1 MTEEAGK
8 GGVRPERPGDRPI
21 ASSGAG
27 PQGSFGAA
35 LGGGDWPI
43 VVRGLRKSY
52 GKVEAVRGVSFEEE
66 RGSIFGLIGPDGGGK
81 TTIIRSVVSLLSIG
95 GGEVLFQGRPVE
107 REAAF
112 VRSHIGYMPQR
123 FSLYQDLTV
132 AENLRFFGD
141 LFQVER
147 GELARRLEQL
157 YAFSGLGPFKN
168 RRAGALSGGMKQKL
182 ALSCML
188 VHSPEVVVLD
198 EPTFGVDPVSRND
211 FWTILKG
218 LRDEGTTILVSTAYM
233 DEALLCDRV
242 ALVYRGEL
250 LAIERPEELRARF
263 GEPLYL
269 VETDAPHLAFA
280 ELMRGG
286 QCRECNFFG
295 DGVHVTLAPGATIDS
310 LGSLLAESG
319 VAYRAIRPMQPGL
332 EDLFLKLMKG

>member
-1 MTEEAGK
+1 MT
-8 GGVRPERPGDRPI
+8 
-21 ASSGAG
+21 GAD
-27 PQGSFGAA
+27 F
-35 LGGGDWPI
+35 PI

-52 GKVEAVRGVSFEEE
+52 GEVAAVRGVSFEVE
-66 RGSIFGLIGPDGGGK
+66 RGTIFGLIGPDGGGK

-95 GGEVLFQGRPVE
+95 AGEVLFQGRPVE
-107 REAAF
+107 REPAF
-112 VRSHIGYMPQR
+112 VRAHVGYMPQR

-141 LFQVER
+141 LYEVPR
-147 GELARRLEQL
+147 DELARRLTRL
-157 YAFSGLGPFKN
+157 YEFSGLGPFKD
-168 RRAGALSGGMKQKL
+168 RRSGALSGGMKQKL

-250 LAIERPEELRARF
+250 LATDRPADLRNRF
-263 GEPLYL
+263 TEPLYL
-269 VETDAPHLAFA
+269 VDTDAPHLAFG
-280 ELMRGG
+280 ELERSGLCG
-286 QCRECNFFG
+286 ECNFFG
-295 DGVHVTLAPGATIDS
+295 DGVHITLAPDATTEAVGA
-310 LGSLLAESG
+310 LLKESG
-319 VAYRAIRPMQPGL
+319 VDSRTIRPLQPGL